1 MDVGKT
7 RDDSISH
14 FLHEAAS
21 FFGIGDIVAVEQLS
35 AGFTNLTFLVQTER
49 GEYILKEFLSG
60 TATEIKLEMVY
71 LDCVQTYH
79 LPAPEY
85 LSSSTGEKI
94 FHQGDR
100 YIAAQKKV
108 EGQIPELSVDVCRKI
123 GHQLGKL
130 HQIPIEGLP
139 PKPHWL
145 NGDYLPTKL
154 AELKGQSFKYVT
166 KALETYEQLKDIN
179 FDSFPQV
186 LIHGDITLD
195 NLLFR
200 REELQAILDWEQVG
214 VGAAIMDFAASI
226 TGLGLLEREGQIKQ
240 ELYQALLIGYQSERK
255 LQRVERQNLVKV
267 IQYMGLIESVC
278 VLHKYGIETPN
289 EEKMGGG
296 DYYWY
301 FCLDKLELP
310 EIGDAG
316 G

>member
-7 RDDSISH
+7 RDDSISR
-14 FLHEAAS
+14 FLHEAAR
-21 FFGIGDIVAVEQLS
+21 FFELGDIVAVEQLS
-35 AGFTNLTFLVQTER
+35 AGVTNLTFLVQTER

-60 TATEIKLEMVY
+60 TGTEIKLEMVY

-100 YIAAQKKV
+100 YLVAQEKM
-108 EGQIPELSVDVCRKI
+108 EGQIPELSVDVCREI

-130 HQIPIEGLP
+130 HQIPTEELP

-166 KALETYEQLKDIN
+166 KALEKYEQLKDIN

-186 LIHGDITLD
+186 LIHGDITRD
-195 NLLFR
+195 NLLFKG
-200 REELQAILDWEQVG
+200 EELQAILDWEQTG
-214 VGAAIMDFAASI
+214 VGAAIMDLAASI
-226 TGLGLLEREGQIKQ
+226 TGLGLLQREGQVKQ
-240 ELYQALLIGYQSERK
+240 EYYQALLTGYQSERK
-255 LQRVERQNLVKV
+255 LQRVEKQNLVKV

-278 VLHKYGIETPN
+278 VLYKYGIETPN
-289 EEKMGGG
+289 EGKMGRG

-301 FCLDKLELP
+301 FGLDKLELP
-310 EIGDAG
+310 EIG
-316 G
+316 